1 MPTAT
6 NTHVFTGADGSIS
19 LSPDGD
25 GSEGGAAGI
34 AISAGGL
41 DQVGRVT
48 GVTVEIS
55 SAIRPFHEIGQR
67 YATELRSG
75 NVSVRGRFDRA
86 YLNGALMSL
95 LLGEASGQRPGRS
108 WAQPSFIITLLS
120 ENAAQPG
127 TKSAITLH
135 GVKIEQ
141 WNLNMPEDDFVM
153 EGASFQAL
161 YATVTDEIG

>member
-1 MPTAT
+1 MATAT

-25 GSEGGAAGI
+25 AAEAAAAAS
-34 AISAGGL
+34 AITGGGL

-86 YLNGALMSL
+86 YLNGALMTL
-95 LLGEASGQRPGRS
+95 LLGDAAAKRPGRS

-120 ENAAQPG
+120 ENAARPG
-127 TKSAITLH
+127 TRSAITLH

-153 EGASFQAL
+153 EGATFQAL
-161 YATVTDEIG
+161 YATVVDELG

>member
-1 MPTAT
+1 MPTAA
-6 NTHVFTGADGSIS
+6 NTHVFTGADGSLL

-25 GSEGGAAGI
+25 GPEGAAAAQVIEGNDLI
-34 AISAGGL
+34 
-41 DQVGRVT
+41 QVGRVT

-86 YLNGALMSL
+86 YLNGALLSL

-108 WAQPSFIITLLS
+108 WPQPSFNITLLS
-120 ENAAQPG
+120 ENAARPG
-127 TKSAITLH
+127 TRSTVTLH

-141 WNLNMPEDDFVM
+141 WNLTMPEDDFLM
-153 EGASFQAL
+153 EGATFQAL
-161 YATVTDEIG
+161 YATVADEQA

>member
-1 MPTAT
+1 MATAT
-6 NTHVFTGADGSIS
+6 NTHVYTGADGSIS

-25 GSEGGAAGI
+25 GSEGAAAATAIAAG
-34 AISAGGL
+34 AL
-41 DQVGRVT
+41 EQVGRVT

-95 LLGEASGQRPGRS
+95 LLGEASTQRPRQS

-120 ENAAQPG
+120 ENAARPG
-127 TKSAITLH
+127 TRSAITLH

-141 WNLNMPEDDFVM
+141 WNISMPEDDFVM
-153 EGASFQAL
+153 EGATFQAL
-161 YATVTDEIG
+161 FATVVDEIS